1 MTLAA
6 VSGPYYR
13 FILDSGVAKFR
24 RFAENVWSLDTSKMS
39 DHDAGLA
46 GIAALEDWMNKIGV
60 VTNSKELGVTEE
72 NIPSIAKAT
81 IILDGGGRVLT
92 KDDVVTILRESMK

>member
-1 MTLAA
+1 
-6 VSGPYYR
+6 
-13 FILDSGVAKFR
+13 
-24 RFAENVWSLDTSKMS
+24 MS

-46 GIAALEDWMNKIGV
+46 GIAALEDWMNNIGV

-81 IILDGGGRVLT
+81 IILDGGYRVLT

>member
-1 MTLAA
+1 
-6 VSGPYYR
+6 
-13 FILDSGVAKFR
+13 
-24 RFAENVWSLDTSKMS
+24 
-39 DHDAGLA
+39 
-46 GIAALEDWMNKIGV
+46 MNKIGV

-81 IILDGGGRVLT
+81 IILDGGYRVLT